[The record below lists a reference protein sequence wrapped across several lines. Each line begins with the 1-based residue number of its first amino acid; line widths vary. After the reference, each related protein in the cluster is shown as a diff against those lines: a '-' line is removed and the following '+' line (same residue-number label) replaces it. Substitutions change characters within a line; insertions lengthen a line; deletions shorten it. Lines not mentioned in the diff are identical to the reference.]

1 MGCNRREGAPVE
13 QRPKTTAITPEM
25 VIAAYVKTRDELAA
39 MEKAHK
45 EAKAVLKAT
54 QEKREAWLAA
64 QMDKAGTSILKKE
77 GAGTC
82 FFKTDSS
89 ATVADGQAFTDW
101 VMEDWDNRNHFLER
115 RVSKTAVDAAVEAG
129 EVPPSGINYSTVR
142 VVQVRRA

>member
-25 VIAAYVKTRDELAA
+25 VIAAYVKTRDELA
-39 MEKAHK
+39 E
-45 EAKAVLKAT
+45 
-54 QEKREAWLAA
+54 
-64 QMDKAGTSILKKE
+64 LKKE
-77 GAGTC
+77 FEASIAKLKEMQVKRENYLAAKLSDLGADSLKASSGTC
-82 FFKTDSS
+82 FFKTASS